1 MSTFLPLALNMWHGL
16 FPYYLCGSVVY
27 FIVPFLDLWLFCGRW
42 FGPIDRSQSSG
53 HVGSSNTSTS
63 TPARLE
69 YSSSFLKSIGKA
81 QPKSIIPSYLWNR
94 LEDLGIRKRFRSR
107 RGGHRSRH
115 RSGYPA
121 AQATG
126 LLSFNTGVALPA
138 PGQETRESITVPW
151 LLICNAR
158 SFAPK
163 IDELQCIVANNE
175 VDIVCVSETWLS
187 DEIPDPPLLNYVF
200 YRRDRTYTS
209 GGGVAVYVNCKI
221 GSCRLDA
228 PDLDGISESLWVQLR
243 PTRLPRGISS
253 ILLGI
258 IYHPPSASAEDN
270 AKLYEHVNTMVDSY
284 TLRHPECLVLVTGD
298 FNPTSTNIAPTPF
311 KRSCGLTQIIN
322 VLTRDSLRNF
332 GLVSN
337 QQTKGPLCP

>member
-1 MSTFLPLALNMWHGL
+1 MKSLVTSCRFHFKMTKIQRHKRTYIILRI
-16 FPYYLCGSVVY
+16 CGSVVY
-27 FIVPFLDLWLFCGRW
+27 FIVPFSDLWLFCGRW
-42 FGPIDRSQSSG
+42 FGLIDRSQSSG
-53 HVGSSNTSTS
+53 HVGSCNTSTS
-63 TPARLE
+63 SPARLE

-115 RSGYPA
+115 RSGYPV
-121 AQATG
+121 AQAAG
-126 LLSFNTGVALPA
+126 LLWFNTGLALPA
-138 PGQETRESITVPW
+138 PGQETRESITVPP

-158 SFAPK
+158 SLAPK

-175 VDIVCVSETWLS
+175 VDIVCVSETLLS
-187 DEIPDPPLLNYVF
+187 DEIPDPPLLNYVLF
-200 YRRDRTYTS
+200 RRDRTYTS

-243 PTRLPRGISS
+243 PTRLPKGISS

-258 IYHPPSASAEDN
+258 IYHP
-270 AKLYEHVNTMVDSY
+270 LQ
-284 TLRHPECLVLVTGD
+284 LL
-298 FNPTSTNIAPTPF
+298 
-311 KRSCGLTQIIN
+311 
-322 VLTRDSLRNF
+322 
-332 GLVSN
+332 
-337 QQTKGPLCP
+337 